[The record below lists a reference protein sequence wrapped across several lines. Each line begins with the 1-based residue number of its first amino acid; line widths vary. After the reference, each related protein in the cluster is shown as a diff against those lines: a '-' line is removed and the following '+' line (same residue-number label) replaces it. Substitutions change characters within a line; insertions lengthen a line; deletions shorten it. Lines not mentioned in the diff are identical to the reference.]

1 MSQKAQGR
9 LARLGLVY
17 VLDSDC
23 VSDRSS
29 PHLSRLG
36 PAKAWSEVK
45 FLSCEGG
52 RWWEKQKQEQAVGL
66 KEHDLAEGAGDGQR
80 GAVAGGGGQAGGAAG
95 VASSRNDSQGVQ
107 ENAEAQQ
114 HLQGSP

>member
-1 MSQKAQGR
+1 MKGA
-9 LARLGLVY
+9 
-17 VLDSDC
+17 
-23 VSDRSS
+23 
-29 PHLSRLG
+29 
-36 PAKAWSEVK
+36 
-45 FLSCEGG
+45 GG
-52 RWWEKQKQEQAVGL
+52 GEKQKQEQAVGL

-107 ENAEAQQ
+107 ENAKAQQ

>member
-1 MSQKAQGR
+1 MPGCRRVRYDKYEWKKP
-9 LARLGLVY
+9 GL
-17 VLDSDC
+17 
-23 VSDRSS
+23 
-29 PHLSRLG
+29 
-36 PAKAWSEVK
+36 
-45 FLSCEGG
+45 
-52 RWWEKQKQEQAVGL
+52 QQ
-66 KEHDLAEGAGDGQR
+66 EHDLAVGAGGGQG